1 MRPLFV
7 LIILSILITACGAQ
21 PENNNTAQAAAQ
33 VVTSTPIPTAP
44 AAARPTYTVQR
55 GTVQEDYTFTGR
67 WRPRDQMEL
76 SFEIQGT
83 ISAIYVNRGDAISA
97 GDILAQFDTT
107 DLQDQLASAQIQLD
121 TAIANQESEGEGGI
135 EAVEDAEINLAN
147 SRLSLE
153 DRENSLPWTS
163 VASARLQLE
172 AAERDLFDAQREYQE
187 AISHPEQSADVVD
200 SAYQQLRNAED
211 AVKSAEYN
219 YFSAAQSYNSS
230 VIGVQQQENSVIQS
244 ELNRDR
250 AVASAQGVQDADVRS
265 AQLSVDQIIADIQRS
280 TLYAPMDGV
289 VLEVAVSA
297 GDAVGAFEVVIII
310 GIPEPKEVIATL
322 PFADTQ
328 RLSVGMTGACQ
339 LANQPETAVGCIV
352 RQIPLSNQDADQTTR
367 VAASLENVPDG
378 QLVEVILP
386 LDVRGDVLWLP
397 PAAIRTFQNR
407 VFVVVQTPEGPRAVD
422 VEIGLETDDRVEI
435 ISGVNEGDVVEGP

>member
-1 MRPLFV
+1 MRFLVV

-21 PENNNTAQAAAQ
+21 PENNNTAQPAAQ

-83 ISAIYVNRGDAISA
+83 ISAVYVNRSDAIAA

-121 TAIANQESEGEGGI
+121 TAIANQESQGTGGI

-147 SRLSLE
+147 SRLTLE

-172 AAERDLFDAQREYQE
+172 GAERDLYDAQRDYQE
-187 AISHPEQSADVVD
+187 AISHPEQSADTVD
-200 SAYQQLRNAED
+200 SAYQRLRDAED

-230 VIGVQQQENSVIQS
+230 VIGVEQQENSVIQA
-244 ELNRDR
+244 ELNRGR
-250 AVASAQGVQDADVRS
+250 AVDNAQGVQDADVRS

-297 GDAVGAFEVVIII
+297 GDAVGAFEVVMTI

-367 VAASLENVPDG
+367 VAASLEDVPDG
-378 QLVEVILP
+378 QLVEVTVP
-386 LDVRGDVLWLP
+386 LDIREDVLWLP

-407 VFVVVQTPEGPRAVD
+407 VFVVVQTPEGPRAMD